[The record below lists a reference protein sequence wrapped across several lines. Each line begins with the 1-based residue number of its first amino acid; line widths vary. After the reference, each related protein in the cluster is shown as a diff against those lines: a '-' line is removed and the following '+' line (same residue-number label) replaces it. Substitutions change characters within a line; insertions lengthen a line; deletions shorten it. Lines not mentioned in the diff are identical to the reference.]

1 METLKGGM
9 KMSSKH
15 HRGNRCEVS
24 IFDEVKDIEN
34 EDIEDVVET
43 ESEVE
48 IKTSTNTIKG
58 VVSNCNKLK
67 VRMEPN
73 LDSIVLRTVNSGTEI
88 TIDVTRSTDEWYYV
102 QDLNGFCMKEYITV
116 IKEYEVLL

>member
-1 METLKGGM
+1 
-9 KMSSKH
+9 MSSKH

-34 EDIEDVVET
+34 EDVVET

-48 IKTSTNTIKG
+48 NKTSTNTIKG
-58 VVSNCNKLK
+58 IVSNCNKLK

-102 QDLNGFCMKEYITV
+102 QDFNGFCTKEYITV
-116 IKEYEVLL
+116 GNE

>member
-1 METLKGGM
+1 
-9 KMSSKH
+9 MSSKH

-48 IKTSTNTIKG
+48 IKTSTNAIKG

-73 LDSIVLRTVNSGTEI
+73 FDSMVLRTINSGTEI
-88 TIDVTRSTDEWYYV
+88 TMDVTRSTDEWYYV
-102 QDLNGFCMKEYITV
+102 PDLNGFCMKEYITV
-116 IKEYEVLL
+116 IKE

>member
-1 METLKGGM
+1 
-9 KMSSKH
+9 MSSKH

-24 IFDEVKDIEN
+24 IFDEVK
-34 EDIEDVVET
+34 DIEDVVET

-67 VRMEPN
+67 VRTEPN
-73 LDSIVLRTVNSGTEI
+73 FDAVVLRTVNSGTEL

-102 QDLNGFCMKEYITV
+102 SDLNGFCTKEYITV
-116 IKEYEVLL
+116 GNE

>member
-1 METLKGGM
+1 
-9 KMSSKH
+9 MSSKH
-15 HRGNRCEVS
+15 HIGNRCEVS

-34 EDIEDVVET
+34 EDVVET

-48 IKTSTNTIKG
+48 IKTSTNAIKG

-73 LDSIVLRTVNSGTEI
+73 FDSIVLRTVNSGTEI
-88 TIDVTRSTDEWYYV
+88 TMDVTRSTDEWYYV
-102 QDLNGFCMKEYITV
+102 PDLNGFCMKEYITV
-116 IKEYEVLL
+116 IKE